1 MIFNSLK
8 MWIVPLVM
16 TSVSLGSN
24 LDRAT
29 AQTIYPFI
37 GNYRTTVNITPIS
50 GNVSQVFE
58 VGLSDDAPDDLGL
71 YKGLTYSVIDDKGNL
86 TFNNNPEVFGVKGF
100 PLGYIVFGGGVNKLF
115 GTSDASASVNFKTLR
130 AKGSGI
136 VNITD
141 GEGIFKNATS
151 TLLFSEEDIV
161 NLGSTITLNGLAL
174 VSGSIK
180 VPQEVPEPTTIM
192 GTVIVFGGLAVGSF
206 TKRKRTARK
215 QH

>member
-1 MIFNSLK
+1 MVFNSLK
-8 MWIVPLVM
+8 MWIFPLIM
-16 TSVSLGSN
+16 TSVSLYSN

-29 AQTIYPFI
+29 AQTIYPFV

-58 VGLSDDAPDDLGL
+58 VGLSDDAPNDLGL

-100 PLGYIVFGGGVNKLF
+100 PLGYIVFGGGANKLF
-115 GTSDASASVNFKTLR
+115 GTSDATASVNFKTLK
-130 AKGSGI
+130 ALGSGI

-151 TLLFSEEDIV
+151 TLLFSEKDIV

-192 GTVIVFGGLAVGSF
+192 GTVVVFGGLAIGSF
-206 TKRKRTARK
+206 AKRKITAKK
-215 QH
+215 QY

>member
-16 TSVSLGSN
+16 TSVSLCSN

-86 TFNNNPEVFGVKGF
+86 TFNNNPEVFGVQGF
-100 PLGYIVFGGGVNKLF
+100 PLGYIVFGGGANKLF
-115 GTSDASASVNFKTLR
+115 GTSDATASVNFKTLT

-151 TLLFSEEDIV
+151 TLLFSEKDIV

-180 VPQEVPEPTTIM
+180 VPQKVPEPTTIM

-206 TKRKRTARK
+206 AKRKRTARK